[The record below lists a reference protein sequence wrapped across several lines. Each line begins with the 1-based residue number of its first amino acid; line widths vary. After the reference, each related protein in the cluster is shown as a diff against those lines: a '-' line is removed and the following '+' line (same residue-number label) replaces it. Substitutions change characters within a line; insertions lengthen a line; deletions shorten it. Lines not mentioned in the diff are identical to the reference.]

1 MIANDWDADC
11 LDHFIRQNSGNYLQL
26 YEYDSNTRK
35 RFEYANVQGFRV
47 FNSFYLK
54 GIERVE
60 IEEDYFIKMK
70 RFVIDGLNELKSI
83 IIGKNSFYL
92 DIKLREGS
100 KCLIMNCD
108 QLSEINIGYRSFYWY
123 ESFELKNLPSL
134 ISIQLDSC
142 AFYNC
147 HSIVFESINDW
158 INDEWDLTQLQSI
171 TLDWWSLFGDKN
183 TKDSNELIMK
193 STNDNDDWL
202 MRSSFS
208 KYTNRKW

>member
-1 MIANDWDADC
+1 MNENGE
-11 LDHFIRQNSGNYLQL
+11 LIRRGKWIDGT
-26 YEYDSNTRK
+26 YEGVIK
-35 RFEYANVQGFRV
+35 RFEDGYGNDLSV
-47 FNSFYLK
+47 FDIDCLK

-108 QLSEINIGYRSFYWY
+108 QLSEVQTGERSFYWY

-134 ISIQLDSC
+134 ISIQLDGY
-142 AFYNC
+142 AFKNC
-147 HSIVFESINDW
+147 QRIVFESMND
-158 INDEWDLTQLQSI
+158 
-171 TLDWWSLFGDKN
+171 
-183 TKDSNELIMK
+183 
-193 STNDNDDWL
+193 
-202 MRSSFS
+202 
-208 KYTNRKW
+208 

>member
-1 MIANDWDADC
+1 M
-11 LDHFIRQNSGNYLQL
+11 
-26 YEYDSNTRK
+26 
-35 RFEYANVQGFRV
+35 

-134 ISIQLDSC
+134 ISIQLDRH
-142 AFYNC
+142 AFMKC
-147 HSIVFESINDW
+147 HRIVFESMND
-158 INDEWDLTQLQSI
+158 
-171 TLDWWSLFGDKN
+171 
-183 TKDSNELIMK
+183 
-193 STNDNDDWL
+193 
-202 MRSSFS
+202 
-208 KYTNRKW
+208 